1 VPAGFADGVDNDTTY
16 SASGGL
22 DLTAGVFSIA
32 NNGVTD
38 AMIQGVDA
46 SKIAGQVN
54 NSQISDLAWSKLTG
68 VPADLADGDAD
79 TTYSAGSG
87 LTLGGTTFSITNNSI
102 TNAMIVGMDA
112 SKLIGQIGDSQ
123 ISAVDWSKLTNVPAD
138 LADGDQIGATNW
150 SNLPGIPAG
159 FSDGIDNDTTYT
171 AGAGLSLSSG
181 AFAIAASGV
190 QDSMIAGMSASKL
203 IGTVAGSQIAANA
216 IDSSKIADGS
226 VATADIGDGQVTAAK
241 VANRSRRFGLSGNMF
256 SPSSTSTFDFG
267 NQSTAA
273 NRTMRVT
280 SFGGANSNGY
290 LTVSFVVPADY
301 VGPTAADLT
310 AIPGI
315 ITPRL
320 TLKWCTDSTQANG
333 SRKVNFDVSFTKD
346 TEFTAIGATRF
357 RYNLRSGVGPTET
370 SAAESAD
377 PSNVQVATQV
387 IPEVG
392 DNWSTGEG
400 PNTAWAP
407 GDVIVLTIARNA
419 TSAEDPNSAR
429 AGIIAVTFEY
439 EADQ

>member
-1 VPAGFADGVDNDTTY
+1 
-16 SASGGL
+16 
-22 DLTAGVFSIA
+22 
-32 NNGVTD
+32 
-38 AMIQGVDA
+38 
-46 SKIAGQVN
+46 
-54 NSQISDLAWSKLTG
+54 
-68 VPADLADGDAD
+68 
-79 TTYSAGSG
+79 
-87 LTLGGTTFSITNNSI
+87 
-102 TNAMIVGMDA
+102 
-112 SKLIGQIGDSQ
+112 
-123 ISAVDWSKLTNVPAD
+123 
-138 LADGDQIGATNW
+138 
-150 SNLPGIPAG
+150 
-159 FSDGIDNDTTYT
+159 
-171 AGAGLSLSSG
+171 
-181 AFAIAASGV
+181 
-190 QDSMIAGMSASKL
+190 
-203 IGTVAGSQIAANA
+203 
-216 IDSSKIADGS
+216 
-226 VATADIGDGQVTAAK
+226 
-241 VANRSRRFGLSGNMF
+241 
-256 SPSSTSTFDFG
+256 
-267 NQSTAA
+267 
-273 NRTMRVT
+273 MRVT

-346 TEFTAIGATRF
+346 TEFTAIGATRV